1 MFDPVTEEII
11 KNSRALPGLD
21 PNDIAK
27 ELTTVHVEIAAAR
40 LSLLSPLSE
49 EGGKLPD
56 LLARLGRLA
65 DTYEAQVV
73 LDLNPKSTRAMAF
86 VAASARQ
93 AMMQASRLFSDTSN
107 DRTIDETAVGP
118 DISSALLY
126 LISERSSD
134 AFEAARFIRVNTLG
148 PKFSSALTKAIKNYA
163 QGKLGLII
171 SDNPAGF
178 FEIVEDIDVVELLF
192 CELLKGV
199 LVLAKIGLG
208 EISPSAMF
216 VATESFE
223 TVLKLSRQTTTLPSL
238 STVSITS
245 HSVYSGPFHLAAL
258 LLCAATGMAAS
269 AVVSLPT
276 PSGSD
281 PVMWKTWLKTE
292 ALRWPFLWENHRD
305 AISLGYLNSGKSLVM
320 TTPTGSGKTT
330 LSSLKIAAVLAAGKS
345 VLYLAP
351 THALVSQV
359 EHDLNERM
367 GGLEK
372 AESIEDISLD
382 EKLEVLPSISV
393 VTPERCFALLTF
405 APELFS
411 NVGLLVF
418 DECHLLGA
426 SDKGNS
432 FIKADRRSVD
442 AMLCLLT
449 FMNVNLSA
457 DYLLLSAMISNGA
470 EVAKWL
476 QTLLGRDVYS
486 YDNKWKP
493 TRQLRSSV
501 IYRYEDIKLLER
513 QIKISGKDRNKK
525 PAAVPYGIFSLESG
539 WNPGSP
545 DTLTIRAF
553 HSKPVPL
560 AIGTSKGATYL
571 TANRNEVAASIA
583 ARLASSGL
591 KVIVFCDSVTTCVS
605 VAKKI
610 NKEFPALTLADSS
623 EQKMWREK
631 ALAEVG
637 TSVAMY
643 ESGETLAAV
652 HHGELLPDER
662 RLVESF
668 FKDKNS
674 GVNVL
679 AATSTLAQG
688 LNLPCEAVIIAG
700 TDRLDE
706 SDPEETRRTP
716 LMPHEILNALGR
728 AGRAGQAATGLSII
742 VPGNPI
748 NCHFD
753 SKSVSDDHD
762 LSVIFAASDQCLPLT
777 DPIATLFD
785 QIEVSGASGV
795 EAQYLLRRLSLSLKV
810 SHKGNGSFEELTRRT
825 FGFYQRAVTNSL
837 ASERWL
843 VERRE
848 TLITAL
854 GQVDSTSDV
863 PWIEEL
869 AAKTGASATF
879 ISGLTSEM
887 KHAPL
892 NSFDVNTWLIWLLDQ
907 LDPEDNTFDIFLR
920 PETLG
925 KVFGRAVTSVA
936 DTKIQREVGKESVK
950 YALDL
955 WLKGQTLA
963 VMEGKIAEWIVAFE
977 GNVTRATSAH
987 SKVKRARRFSLRIVP
1002 DISFLCGILAQVGE
1016 KTATENNGSP
1026 HPMLRFLPQLIRKG
1040 FPTPYHFAFGRAKD
1054 INSRTE
1060 VVTRFFEITPYLSM
1074 NSHDDW
1080 ARVFE
1085 KVRVAIALASLDH
1098 L

>member
-11 KNSRALPGLD
+11 KSSRALPGLD

-27 ELTTVHVEIAAAR
+27 ELTAVHVEIAAAR

-49 EGGKLPD
+49 ERTSLSA
-56 LLARLGRLA
+56 LLTRLGRLA

-73 LDLNPKSTRAMAF
+73 LDLNPQNRRAMAF

-93 AMMQASRLFSDTSN
+93 AMIQAARLLNDTSS
-107 DRTIDETAVGP
+107 DRSIDENAVGP
-118 DISSALLY
+118 DISSALLF
-126 LISERSSD
+126 LIAERSSD
-134 AFEAARFIRVNTLG
+134 AYEAARVIRTNPLD
-148 PKFSSALTKAIKNYA
+148 PRFSSALAKAIQNYA
-163 QGKLGLII
+163 QGKLSLII
-171 SDNPAGF
+171 QENASAS
-178 FEIVEDIDVVELLF
+178 FEIAENTDATELLF

-199 LVLAKIGLG
+199 VILAEIGLG
-208 EISPSAMF
+208 MMIPTAIS
-216 VATESFE
+216 VATASFE
-223 TVLKLSRQTTTLPSL
+223 TVLKLSIQTTTLQNL
-238 STVSITS
+238 SATPITS
-245 HSVYSGPFHLAAL
+245 NSVYSGPFHLAAL
-258 LLCAATGMAAS
+258 LLRAATGMAAS
-269 AVVSLPT
+269 AVVSLPA
-276 PSGSD
+276 PIGSD
-281 PVMWKTWLKTE
+281 TVIWEKWIKTE

-367 GGLEK
+367 GCLEK

-382 EKLEVLPSISV
+382 DNLEVLPSISV
-393 VTPERCFALLTF
+393 ATPERCFALLTF
-405 APELFS
+405 TPELFS

-426 SDKGNS
+426 TDKGKS

-449 FMNVNLSA
+449 FMNVNPEA
-457 DYLLLSAMISNGA
+457 DYLLLSAMISNGT
-470 EVAKWL
+470 EVANWL
-476 QTLLGRDVYS
+476 QALLGRDVYS
-486 YDNKWKP
+486 YDSKWKP

-501 IYRYEDIKLLER
+501 IYKYEDIKLLER
-513 QIKISGKDRNKK
+513 QIKASGASKNKN
-525 PAAVPYGIFSLESG
+525 PAAIPYGIFSLESG

-545 DTLTIRAF
+545 ETLAIRAF
-553 HSKPVPL
+553 HSTPVPL
-560 AIGTSKGATYL
+560 AIGSSKGSTYL
-571 TANRNEVAASIA
+571 TANRNEVAAAIA
-583 ARLASSGL
+583 TRLASSGL

-610 NKEFPALTLADSS
+610 NKEFPTFELNDST
-623 EQKMWREK
+623 EQKLWREK
-631 ALAEVG
+631 ALAEIG
-637 TSVAMY
+637 TSAAMY

-674 GVNVL
+674 GINVL

-706 SDPEETRRTP
+706 SDPEEKRRTP
-716 LMPHEILNALGR
+716 LLPHEILNALGR

-742 VPGNPI
+742 VPGNPL

-753 SKSVSDDHD
+753 SKIVSDDHD
-762 LSVIFAASDQCLPLT
+762 LSIIFAASDQCLPLT

-795 EAQYLLRRLSLSLKV
+795 EAQYLLRRLSVSLKV
-810 SHKGNGSFEELTRRT
+810 SQKGNGSFEELTRRT
-825 FGFYQRAVTNSL
+825 FGFYQRAAANAL

-843 VERRE
+843 TDRRT
-848 TLITAL
+848 TLTSAL
-854 GQVDSTSDV
+854 AQVDSASDV

-879 ISGLTSEM
+879 ISGLASKLT
-887 KHAPL
+887 HAPL
-892 NSFDVNTWLIWLLDQ
+892 NSSDVNTWLIWLLDQ

-920 PETLG
+920 PEILS
-925 KVFGRAVTSVA
+925 KVFGRAITTIT
-936 DTKIQREVGKESVK
+936 DIQTQRTVGKESVK
-950 YALDL
+950 YTLDL
-955 WLKGQTLA
+955 WFKGKTLA
-963 VMEGKIAEWIVAFE
+963 AMEEKIAEWIMALEV
-977 GNVTRATSAH
+977 NVTRATSAH
-987 SKVKRARRFSLRIVP
+987 TKVKRARRFSLRVVP
-1002 DISFLCGILAQVGE
+1002 DIGFLSGILAQVGE
-1016 KTATENNGSP
+1016 KIAAENSGQP
-1026 HPMLRFLPQLIRKG
+1026 PPMLRFLPQLIRKG
-1040 FPTPYHFAFGRAKD
+1040 LPTPYHFAFARAKD
-1054 INSRTE
+1054 INSRAE
-1060 VVTRFFEITPYLSM
+1060 VLAGFSEVSSYVSM

-1080 ARVFE
+1080 GKVFE
-1085 KVRVAIALASLDH
+1085 KVRVAIVAASLDN